1 MSEIKVLPK
10 GAAKH
15 VSLGVYVHVPF
26 CAKTCDYCA
35 FYQVSPTVPM
45 LRQYLEGVSAE
56 AGMVEWIRPVDT
68 VFWGGGT
75 PGLLS
80 PGDLRKLGETVKAN
94 FGGVP
99 TEWSVEMAPASVTE
113 ARLAVLRELGVTRI
127 SMGAQSFQPDLLAAL
142 GRPHTRE
149 QILRAYDRIRAAG
162 FASVNIDMMFAL
174 PGQDEAAWLADVRE
188 AVSLAPDHIS
198 TYCLTFEED
207 TALWVKLSE
216 GKVKLDPEREAQLYE
231 KTWEELG
238 AAGYAQYEISNFARP
253 GHACLHNLNTWR
265 MHEWIGLGPSAASQ
279 YAGWRGTNISDLAAW
294 NEKLGRGERATED
307 RTALT
312 PGLLL
317 EDALVFGLRM
327 NEGLDL
333 TALRTNHPQA
343 PWAAVNQLA
352 ERLAA
357 EGLATLCEGRL
368 ALTLR
373 GRLIADAIGSEVMSA
388 METDLSA

>member
-10 GAAKH
+10 GVPKH
-15 VSLGVYVHVPF
+15 VPLGVYVHVPF

-45 LRQYLEGVSAE
+45 LRQYLEGVGREAE
-56 AGMVEWIRPVDT
+56 MMQWIRPVDT

-80 PGDLRKLGETVKAN
+80 PGDLRKLGETVKAH

-99 TEWSVEMAPASVTE
+99 AEWSVEMAPASVTE

-149 QILRAYDRIRAAG
+149 QILRAYERIRAAG

-231 KTWEELG
+231 KTWEELD
-238 AAGYAQYEISNFARP
+238 AAGYAQYEISNFAKP
-253 GHACLHNLNTWR
+253 GRACLHNLNTWR

-294 NEKLGRGERATED
+294 SEKLGRGERATED

-312 PGLLL
+312 PALLL
-317 EDALVFGLRM
+317 EDSLVFGLRM
-327 NEGLDL
+327 NEGVDL
-333 TALRTNHPQA
+333 AVLRTNHPQA
-343 PWAAVNQLA
+343 PWLAVDQLA
-352 ERLAA
+352 GRLAD
-357 EGLATLCEGRL
+357 EGLATLREGRL

-373 GRLIADAIGSEVMSA
+373 GRLIADAIGTEVMSA
-388 METDLSA
+388 METDISV